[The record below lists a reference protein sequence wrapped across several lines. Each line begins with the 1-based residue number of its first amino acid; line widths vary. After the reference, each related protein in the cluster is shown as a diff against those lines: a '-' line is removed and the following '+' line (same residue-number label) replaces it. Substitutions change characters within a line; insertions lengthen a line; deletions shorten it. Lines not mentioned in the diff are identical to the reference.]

1 MEQYNIDNI
10 NFIYEEEIMKK
21 VKLKPLLSTSD
32 QAKLIPVIYT
42 SKYKLEQDDKLF
54 KQWYIENRQEINY
67 IFNQFIKIF
76 INNRIYF
83 NTSLKQVYNE
93 FTEFLY
99 YA

>member
-42 SKYKLEQDDKLF
+42 SKYKF
-54 KQWYIENRQEINY
+54 R
-67 IFNQFIKIF
+67 
-76 INNRIYF
+76 
-83 NTSLKQVYNE
+83 TG
-93 FTEFLY
+93 
-99 YA
+99 